1 MTHYGDLVFTF
12 PTRVNLTTITLH
24 YYSDNIRG
32 FGFPCLEFTALREY
46 RVSGGSVYEGT
57 TIEAPRPVPP
67 DGESTGPRSI
77 SVNHVNRT
85 TKYIRMSIVGCN
97 LQPVTFALSEVEF
110 FTCGAFACSYTIY
123 FFCACLAIS
132 FIFTN

>member
-46 RVSGGSVYEGT
+46 IVSGGSVYEGT
-57 TIEAPRPVPP
+57 TIEAPRPVSP
-67 DGESTGPRSI
+67 DGESTGPKS
-77 SVNHVNRT
+77 S
-85 TKYIRMSIVGCN
+85 YQCQSC
-97 LQPVTFALSEVEF
+97 QP
-110 FTCGAFACSYTIY
+110 YYKIY
-123 FFCACLAIS
+123 KDVDS
-132 FIFTN
+132 QV

>member
-1 MTHYGDLVFTF
+1 MTHYGELVFIF

-32 FGFPCLEFTALREY
+32 FGFPCLEFTALQDDY
-46 RVSGGSVYEGT
+46 RIAGDRVRQGT

-67 DGESTGPRSI
+67 DGESTGPTSI

-85 TKYIRMSIVGCN
+85 TKTILMSIIRCN

-110 FTCGAFACSYTIY
+110 FTCGAFACS
-123 FFCACLAIS
+123 
-132 FIFTN
+132 